1 MTWSEEVESAVALIE
16 ARLEGHTDRGDE
28 AAILATLEALGDD
41 ALNEVLGRIDLY
53 RLLGDVDDRLVGP
66 KHRTELDRLLTEA
79 RLEGLT
85 IPTRAALIGALQR
98 GRTGSRDEASVERI
112 LFATRGRE
120 LTALKN
126 LVDTGADHRDLQQLL
141 FSDIDDEERRARLI
155 AHFAAE
161 AVPSGEVKVL
171 SDIDDTFY
179 ANWKDERYPKKTV
192 YPGVLQLYEELDL
205 GASED
210 GRPGDIAFV
219 TARPK
224 DRPGFI
230 EKLTH
235 GTLRGRGLEVATV
248 LSGSFRHLLTHESIA
263 DKKLANFR
271 DYAALFPE
279 YDFVFLGDSGQGDA
293 SFGKRMIELF
303 PERVAAVLIH
313 DVVATPE
320 EARRDWRERGVVFFD
335 SYVGAAT
342 EAFRRGLI
350 SADGLRRVMERAR
363 TELERVPFADE
374 AARKARQ
381 DELEADV
388 GAAEAT
394 LAAD

>member
-1 MTWSEEVESAVALIE
+1 M
-16 ARLEGHTDRGDE
+16 
-28 AAILATLEALGDD
+28 
-41 ALNEVLGRIDLY
+41 
-53 RLLGDVDDRLVGP
+53 
-66 KHRTELDRLLTEA
+66 LTEERLAALSVRA
-79 RLEGLT
+79 RGV
-85 IPTRAALIGALQR
+85 LIGALQR
-98 GRTGSRDEASVERI
+98 GRTGSRDEASIERV
-112 LFATRGRE
+112 LLATTGRE

-126 LVDTGADHRDLQQLL
+126 VVDMGADHRDLQQLL
-141 FSDIDDEERRARLI
+141 FSDIDDDARRTRLI

-161 AVPSGEVKVL
+161 AIEAGEVKVL

-179 ANWKDERYPKKTV
+179 ANWKDDRYPKQTV

-205 GASED
+205 GTTED

-224 DRPGFI
+224 DRPGFV

-248 LSGSFRHLLTHESIA
+248 LSGSFRHLLTHESMA

-279 YDFVFLGDSGQGDA
+279 YGFVFLGDSGQGDA

-303 PERVAAVLIH
+303 PDRVAAVLIH

-320 EARRDWRERGVVFFD
+320 EARRDWAERGVVFFD

-342 EAFRRGLI
+342 EAFRRELI
-350 SADGLRRVMERAR
+350 GAEGLRRVMVRAR

-374 AARKARQ
+374 GTKRARQ
-381 DELEADV
+381 DELDADCE
-388 GAAEAT
+388 AAEAALSRCVVLT
-394 LAAD
+394 D